1 MEDKKM
7 SGLNSKSLDK
17 SGRGNVK
24 NILIKY
30 NTLIVLLIIFIFFA
44 FASDSFLKPTNLMNV
59 LRQISINGIIATG
72 MTLVI
77 LTGGIELSVGAVVA
91 LSSVVA
97 ALIANEANTAW
108 WVSIIVAI
116 AIATGLG
123 CITGFFISVFNL
135 APFIMTLAMMTIAR
149 GLAFT
154 FSDGKPVSG
163 VHKAFLVIGKGDLLG
178 IPIPVWILAA
188 VVISTIVLLKYVPF
202 GRYIYAVGGNE
213 QAARASGINIRFV
226 KFFAYVLAGFF
237 TGVASV
243 VLTSRLS
250 AGLPQVAQGYE
261 MDAIAAVV
269 IGGTSLM
276 GGSGSMLGTLT
287 GVLIIGFINNG
298 MDLLNVASY
307 PQQIIKGIIIILA
320 VLIDSM
326 KNKQEQ

>member
-1 MEDKKM
+1 MNKELNTTDKRL
-7 SGLNSKSLDK
+7 SGSQLKTWA
-17 SGRGNVK
+17 
-24 NILIKY
+24 IKY
-30 NTLIVLLIIFIFFA
+30 NTVVVLLVIFAFFA
-44 FASDSFLKPTNLMNV
+44 LASDSFLKPTNLMNV

-77 LTGGIELSVGAVVA
+77 LTGGIDLSVGAVVA
-91 LSSVVA
+91 LASVIA
-97 ALIANEANTAW
+97 AMIANEANAAW
-108 WVSIIVAI
+108 WISILAAI
-116 AIATGLG
+116 AVATFVGLISG
-123 CITGFFISVFNL
+123 IFISFFHL

-154 FSDGKPVSG
+154 FSEGKPISG

-178 IPIPVWILAA
+178 VPIPVWILAVV
-188 VVISTIVLLKYVPF
+188 VVITFILLKNVPL

-213 QAARASGINIRFV
+213 RAARVSGINIRVV
-226 KFFAYVLAGFF
+226 KLAVYVIAGFF

-250 AGLPQVAQGYE
+250 AGLPQVAEGYE
-261 MDAIAAVV
+261 LDAIAAVV

-276 GGSGSMLGTLT
+276 GGSGGMLGTIT

-307 PQQIIKGIIIILA
+307 PQQIIKGIVIILA

-326 KNKQEQ
+326 RNKTE

>member
-1 MEDKKM
+1 MNAKLTIDKKPS
-7 SGLNSKSLDK
+7 SGKLKTWA
-17 SGRGNVK
+17 
-24 NILIKY
+24 IKY
-30 NTLIVLLIIFIFFA
+30 NTVVVLFVIFIFFA

-77 LTGGIELSVGAVVA
+77 LTGGIDLSVGAVVA

-97 ALIANEANTAW
+97 ATIANEANAAW
-108 WVSIIVAI
+108 WVSIFAAVAV
-116 AIATGLG
+116 ATLLGLISG
-123 CITGFFISVFNL
+123 VFISFFHL

-154 FSDGKPVSG
+154 FSNGKPVSG
-163 VHKAFLVIGKGDLLG
+163 VHKSFLVIGKGDLLG
-178 IPIPVWILAA
+178 VPIPVWILAV
-188 VVISTIVLLKYVPF
+188 VVIVTFILLKNVPL

-213 QAARASGINIRFV
+213 RAARVSGINIRLV
-226 KFFAYVLAGFF
+226 KLAVYVIAGFF
-237 TGVASV
+237 TGIASV

-250 AGLPQVAQGYE
+250 AGLPQVAEGYE
-261 MDAIAAVV
+261 LDAIAAVV

-276 GGSGSMLGTLT
+276 GGSGGMLGTIT

-307 PQQIIKGIIIILA
+307 PQQIIKGIVIILA
-320 VLIDSM
+320 VMIDSLR
-326 KNKQEQ
+326 NKTE

>member
-1 MEDKKM
+1 MNQNMLTKDNKS
-7 SGLNSKSLDK
+7 SGNKLKTWA
-17 SGRGNVK
+17 
-24 NILIKY
+24 IKY
-30 NTLIVLLIIFIFFA
+30 NTVVVLLVIFVFFA
-44 FASDSFLKPTNLMNV
+44 FASDSFLKPTNLLNV

-91 LSSVVA
+91 LSSVIA
-97 ALIANEANTAW
+97 AIIANEANMAW
-108 WVSIIVAI
+108 WLSILAAVAVS
-116 AIATGLG
+116 TFLGL
-123 CITGFFISVFNL
+123 ITGTFISFFNL

-154 FSDGKPVSG
+154 FSDGKPISG
-163 VHKAFLVIGKGDLLG
+163 VHKDFLVIGKQDLLG
-178 IPIPVWILAA
+178 IPIPVWIFAL
-188 VVISTIVLLKYVPF
+188 VVIVTIILLKYVPL
-202 GRYIYAVGGNE
+202 GRYIFAIGGNE
-213 QAARASGINIRFV
+213 RAARSSGINVKFV
-226 KFFAYVLAGFF
+226 KLAVYVIAGFY
-237 TGVASV
+237 TGIASV

-250 AGLPQVAQGYE
+250 AGLPQVGEGYE

-276 GGSGSMLGTLT
+276 GGNGSMLGTLT

-307 PQQIIKGIIIILA
+307 PQQIIKGVIIILA

-326 KNKQEQ
+326 KNKSE

>member
-1 MEDKKM
+1 MNQNLLTK
-7 SGLNSKSLDK
+7 DK
-17 SGRGNVK
+17 SSSGNK
-24 NILIKY
+24 FKTWAIKY
-30 NTLIVLLIIFIFFA
+30 NTVVVLLVIFVFFA
-44 FASDSFLKPTNLMNV
+44 IASDSFLKPTNLLNV

-91 LSSVVA
+91 LSSVIA
-97 ALIANEANTAW
+97 AIIANEANAAW
-108 WVSIIVAI
+108 WWSILAAVAVS
-116 AIATGLG
+116 TFLGL
-123 CITGFFISVFNL
+123 ITGTFISFFNL

-154 FSDGKPVSG
+154 FSDGKPISG
-163 VHKAFLVIGKGDLLG
+163 VHKDFLVIGKQDLLG
-178 IPIPVWILAA
+178 VPIPVWIFAL
-188 VVISTIVLLKYVPF
+188 VIFVTIILLKYVPL
-202 GRYIYAVGGNE
+202 GRYIYAIGGNE
-213 QAARASGINIRFV
+213 RAARSSGINV
-226 KFFAYVLAGFF
+226 KLVKLAVYVIAGFY
-237 TGVASV
+237 TGIASV

-250 AGLPQVAQGYE
+250 AGLPQVGEGYE

-276 GGSGSMLGTLT
+276 GGNGSMIGTVT

-307 PQQIIKGIIIILA
+307 PQQIIKGVIIILA

-326 KNKQEQ
+326 KNKSE

>member
-1 MEDKKM
+1 MNQNMLANDKKPF
-7 SGLNSKSLDK
+7 
-17 SGRGNVK
+17 GNRFK
-24 NILIKY
+24 TWAIKY
-30 NTLIVLLIIFIFFA
+30 NTVVVLLVIFVFFA
-44 FASDSFLKPTNLMNV
+44 FASESFLKPTNLLNV

-91 LSSVVA
+91 LTSVIA
-97 ALIANEANTAW
+97 AIIANEANTAW
-108 WVSIIVAI
+108 WLSILAAVAVSTFI
-116 AIATGLG
+116 GL
-123 CITGFFISVFNL
+123 ITGTFISFFNL

-154 FSDGKPVSG
+154 FSNGKPISG
-163 VHKAFLVIGKGDLLG
+163 VHKDFLVIGKQDLLG
-178 IPIPVWILAA
+178 IPIPVWIFAF
-188 VVISTIVLLKYVPF
+188 VVIVTIILLKYIPL
-202 GRYIYAVGGNE
+202 GRYIYAIGGNE
-213 QAARASGINIRFV
+213 RAARASGINAKLV
-226 KFFAYVLAGFF
+226 KLAVYVIAGFY

-250 AGLPQVAQGYE
+250 AGLPQVASGYE

-276 GGSGSMLGTLT
+276 GGTGGMLGTVT

-307 PQQIIKGIIIILA
+307 PQQIIKGVIIILA
-320 VLIDSM
+320 VLVDSI
-326 KNKQEQ
+326 KNKSE